1 MGEASYALGGLISR
15 FEFIWRERMR
25 GLPFVNPRL
34 GVEAVDFRRVEEHE
48 LGVLIAPWFMN
59 LVLLPGTDE
68 WAELAQ
74 GVKIERMLP
83 SGSFEFTLCRDE
95 EIGVYL
101 TGVLFRTVSDFP
113 DQETARAVAS
123 EVLVRLFT
131 SPDEGASDAKPKV
144 VSRRA
149 LLAGFGAT

>member
-1 MGEASYALGGLISR
+1 MDDRSNALAALVSR
-15 FEFIWRERMR
+15 FEFIRRERMQ
-25 GLPFVNPRL
+25 GLPIVNPRL
-34 GVEAVDFRRVEEHE
+34 SVEAVGFFSFEEHE

-68 WAELAQ
+68 WADVAQ

-83 SGSFEFTLCRDE
+83 SGSFEFTLCRDD

-101 TGVLFRTVSDFP
+101 TGILFRTVSDFP
-113 DQETARAVAS
+113 DQETARAVAAD
-123 EVLVRLFT
+123 VLVRLFT
-131 SPDEGASDAKPKV
+131 NPDEDTSEAKPKV

-149 LLAGFGAT
+149 LLAGLGAT